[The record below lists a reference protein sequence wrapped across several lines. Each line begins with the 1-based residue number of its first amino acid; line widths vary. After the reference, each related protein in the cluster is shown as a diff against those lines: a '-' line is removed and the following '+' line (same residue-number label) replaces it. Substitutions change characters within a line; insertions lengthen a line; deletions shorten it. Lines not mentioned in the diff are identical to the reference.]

1 MRLKLKDFV
10 EIEFTGRTESGE
22 IFDSNIKEDLKNAGK
37 ELSDIKPKPFVF
49 CLGEGMFLKGV
60 ENFLIGKD
68 IGNYNLNLEPEKAF
82 GKRQQQFIQMISM
95 KIFKEKKLNPFP
107 GAIFNFDGKMAK
119 VLSVSGGRVLVD
131 FNNPLSGKSVNYKL
145 KILRK
150 IDDMNEKTR
159 ALIDFFFRKDLKFE
173 IKNGKIILEV
183 EKQMTKFAELFKDKF
198 KNLLNLELEIKES
211 EEKEKKEEKKDDSED
226 IKEK

>member
-1 MRLKLKDFV
+1 
-10 EIEFTGRTESGE
+10 
-22 IFDSNIKEDLKNAGK
+22 
-37 ELSDIKPKPFVF
+37 
-49 CLGEGMFLKGV
+49 MFLKGV

-159 ALIDFFFRKDLKFE
+159 ALIDFFLE
-173 IKNGKIILEV
+173 KI
-183 EKQMTKFAELFKDKF
+183 
-198 KNLLNLELEIKES
+198 
-211 EEKEKKEEKKDDSED
+211 
-226 IKEK
+226 